1 MAETNPFDERLTA
14 LARRAARRR
23 LDAILLFGEANVRA
37 VTDMTCDNGCLV
49 VRPHGAPTFVTDFRY
64 VPMAHRVAPWLRTV
78 QLRRGQSFAQAV
90 KKILPHGV
98 RRLGYEGSVSASR
111 YLSLQKAFR
120 RAALV
125 DVLEDVLSLRAV
137 KTLPE
142 IAKITRAVALNDEIW
157 SLARK
162 EIRPGMTEKDIQR
175 VIRGFMNALGDG
187 EAFETI
193 VCAGANAAE
202 CHHVPDD
209 TVWRRGE
216 PLLVDMG
223 VKLDGVCSDMTRCV
237 GVKVER
243 LRDCGIEGLRD
254 CEIAGVRECGSER
267 LRECG
272 SVGLKRRE
280 TDIQSDNHPIRQS
293 PNPTIL
299 NPQSSIFNREYS
311 MVYSIVLEA
320 NKAAIAAARPGL
332 TCGALDKVARD
343 VIRKAGY
350 GKAFGHSLGHGVGY
364 EIHEEPT
371 ARAKSKTVLEPGMF
385 VTIEPGIYL
394 EGKLGVRIED
404 LVLITPDG
412 CQVITRSLK

>member
-1 MAETNPFDERLTA
+1 MAESNPFDERLAA
-14 LARRAARRR
+14 LAQRAARRR
-23 LDAILLFGEANVRA
+23 LDAIILFGEANIRS
-37 VTDMTCDNGCLV
+37 VTDVVCDNGCLV
-49 VRPHGAPTFVTDFRY
+49 VRPHVAPVFFTDFRY
-64 VPMAHRVAPWLRTV
+64 VPMAHRVAPWLKTV
-78 QLRRGQSFAQAV
+78 QLKHRQTFAQAL
-90 KKILPHGV
+90 KRLLPRGI
-98 RRLGYEGSVSASR
+98 RRLGYEGSVPASR

-120 RAALV
+120 RATLV
-125 DVLEDVLSLRAV
+125 DVAEDVLSLRAV

-142 IAKITRAVALNDEIW
+142 ISKITAAVALNDEIW

-162 EIRPGMTEKDIQR
+162 EIRHGMTERDIQR
-175 VIRGFMNALGDG
+175 VIRGFMNALGEG

-223 VKLDGVCSDMTRCV
+223 VKLDGVCSDMTRCIP
-237 GVKVER
+237 GKGQDKGQRTEDDRLYSKVY
-243 LRDCGIEGLRD
+243 G
-254 CEIAGVRECGSER
+254 
-267 LRECG
+267 
-272 SVGLKRRE
+272 
-280 TDIQSDNHPIRQS
+280 
-293 PNPTIL
+293 
-299 NPQSSIFNREYS
+299 
-311 MVYSIVLEA
+311 IVLKA
-320 NKAAIAAARPGL
+320 NKAAIAAAKPGMK
-332 TCGALDKVARD
+332 CSALDKVARD
-343 VIRKAGY
+343 IIRKAGY

-412 CQVITRSLK
+412 CRVITRSSK

>member
-1 MAETNPFDERLTA
+1 MAEENPFGERLES
-14 LARRAARRR
+14 LARRAVRRR
-23 LDAILLFGEANVRA
+23 LDAVLLFGEANIRA
-37 VTDMTCDNGCLV
+37 VTDVVCDNGCLV
-49 VRPHGAPTFVTDFRY
+49 VSPHAAPTFITDFRY
-64 VPMAHRVAPWLRTV
+64 VPMAHRVAPWLKTV
-78 QLRRGQSFAQAV
+78 QLRRGQEFAAAA
-90 KKILPHGV
+90 KAALPRGI
-98 RRLGYEGSVSASR
+98 RRLGYEGSVPASR
-111 YLSLQKAFR
+111 YHSLRKAFR
-120 RAALV
+120 RAELV
-125 DVLEDVLSLRAV
+125 DVAEDVLALRAV

-142 IAKITRAVALNDEIW
+142 IEKITRAVALNDDIW
-157 SLARK
+157 SLVRK
-162 EIRPGMTEKDIQR
+162 EIRPGMTERDIQR
-175 VIRGFMNALGDG
+175 VIRGFMVALGDG

-237 GVKVER
+237 PGR
-243 LRDCGIEGLRD
+243 GEGY
-254 CEIAGVRECGSER
+254 RE
-267 LRECG
+267 
-272 SVGLKRRE
+272 
-280 TDIQSDNHPIRQS
+280 
-293 PNPTIL
+293 
-299 NPQSSIFNREYS
+299 
-311 MVYSIVLEA
+311 VYSIVLEA
-320 NKAAIAAARPGL
+320 NRAAIAAARPGM

-371 ARAKSKTVLEPGMF
+371 ARSKSKTVLEPGMF

-412 CQVITRSLK
+412 CEVVTRSPK

>member
-1 MAETNPFDERLTA
+1 MPDANPLGDRLDA
-14 LARRAARRR
+14 LARKAACRR
-23 LDAILLFGEANVRA
+23 LDAILLFGEANIRA
-37 VTDMTCDNGCLV
+37 VTGVVCDNACLV
-49 VRPHGAPTFVTDFRY
+49 VPPRGEPTFITDFRY
-64 VPMAHRVAPWLRTV
+64 VPMARRVAPWLKTR
-78 QLRRGQSFAQAV
+78 QLKRGQLFAEAA
-90 KKILPHGV
+90 KASLPQGV
-98 RRLGYEGSVSASR
+98 RRLGYEGSVPASL
-111 YLSLQKAFR
+111 YHSLRKAFR

-125 DVLEDVLSLRAV
+125 DVAADVLALRAV
-137 KTLPE
+137 KSLPE
-142 IAKITRAVALNDEIW
+142 IAKITQAVALNDEIW
-157 SLARK
+157 ALARK
-162 EIRPGMTEKDIQR
+162 EMRPGMTEKDIQR
-175 VIRGFMNALGDG
+175 IIRGFMNALGDG

-202 CHHVPDD
+202 CHHVPDE

-237 GVKVER
+237 RGR
-243 LRDCGIEGLRD
+243 SADY
-254 CEIAGVRECGSER
+254 RE
-267 LRECG
+267 
-272 SVGLKRRE
+272 
-280 TDIQSDNHPIRQS
+280 
-293 PNPTIL
+293 
-299 NPQSSIFNREYS
+299 
-311 MVYSIVLEA
+311 VYSIVLAA
-320 NKAAIAAARPGL
+320 NRAAIAAARPGM

-404 LVLITPDG
+404 LALITPDG
-412 CQVITRSLK
+412 CRVITRSPK

>member
-1 MAETNPFDERLTA
+1 MAEENPFDERLES
-14 LARRAARRR
+14 LVRRAARRR
-23 LDAILLFGEANVRA
+23 LDAVLLFGEANIRS
-37 VTDMTCDNGCLV
+37 VTDVVCDNGCLV
-49 VRPHGAPTFVTDFRY
+49 VSPHAEPTFITDFRY
-64 VPMAHRVAPWLRTV
+64 VPMAHRVAPWLKTV
-78 QLRRGQSFAQAV
+78 QLKRGQKFADAA
-90 KKILPHGV
+90 KAAMPRGV
-98 RRLGYEGSVSASR
+98 RRLGYEGSVPASR
-111 YLSLQKAFR
+111 YRSLQKAFR
-120 RAALV
+120 RAELV
-125 DVLEDVLSLRAV
+125 DVAEDVLALRAV

-142 IAKITRAVALNDEIW
+142 IAKITRAVALNDDIW

-162 EIRPGMTEKDIQR
+162 EMRPGMTEKDIQR
-175 VIRGFMNALGDG
+175 IIRGFMNALGDG

-237 GVKVER
+237 RGRGEEY
-243 LRDCGIEGLRD
+243 RDI
-254 CEIAGVRECGSER
+254 
-267 LRECG
+267 
-272 SVGLKRRE
+272 
-280 TDIQSDNHPIRQS
+280 
-293 PNPTIL
+293 
-299 NPQSSIFNREYS
+299 
-311 MVYSIVLEA
+311 YSIVLEA
-320 NKAAIAAARPGL
+320 NRAAIAAARPGM
-332 TCGALDKVARD
+332 TSGALDKVARD
-343 VIRKAGY
+343 IIRKAGY

-412 CQVITRSLK
+412 CEVITRSPK

>member
-1 MAETNPFDERLTA
+1 MAETNPFDERLDS

-23 LDAILLFGEANVRA
+23 LDAVLLFGEANIRA
-37 VTDMTCDNGCLV
+37 VTDMACDNGCLV
-49 VRPHGAPTFVTDFRY
+49 VRPCATPLFITDFRY
-64 VPMAHRVAPWLRTV
+64 VPMAHRVAPWLKTV
-78 QLRRGQSFAQAV
+78 QLKRGQSFAQAV
-90 KKILPHGV
+90 KAILPRGV
-98 RRLGYEGSVSASR
+98 RRLGYEGSVPASR
-111 YLSLQKAFR
+111 YLSLEKMFR
-120 RAALV
+120 RAELV
-125 DVLEDVLSLRAV
+125 DVAEDVLSLRAV
-137 KTLPE
+137 KTLSE

-237 GVKVER
+237 R
-243 LRDCGIEGLRD
+243 ARD
-254 CEIAGVRECGSER
+254 A
-267 LRECG
+267 
-272 SVGLKRRE
+272 
-280 TDIQSDNHPIRQS
+280 
-293 PNPTIL
+293 
-299 NPQSSIFNREYS
+299 EYRKI
-311 MVYSIVLEA
+311 YEIVLEA
-320 NKAAIAAARPGL
+320 NRAAIAAARPGL

-350 GKAFGHSLGHGVGY
+350 SKAFGHSLGHGVGY

-371 ARAKSKTVLEPGMF
+371 ARAKSRTVLEPGMF

-404 LVLITPDG
+404 LALITPDG
-412 CQVITRSLK
+412 CRVITRSAK

>member
-1 MAETNPFDERLTA
+1 MAEVNPFDERLAA
-14 LARRAARRR
+14 LAAKAAKKR

-37 VTDMTCDNGCLV
+37 VTDVTCDNGCLV
-49 VRPHGAPTFVTDFRY
+49 VRPGEAPVFLTDFRY
-64 VPMAHRVAPWLRTV
+64 VPMAHRVAPWLKTV
-78 QLRRGQSFAQAV
+78 QLRRGQTFAQAA
-90 KKILPHGV
+90 KRLLPRGV
-98 RRLGYEGSVSASR
+98 RRLGYEGSVPASR
-111 YLSLQKAFR
+111 YLSLEKAFR

-125 DVLEDVLSLRAV
+125 DVAEDVLALRAV

-142 IAKITRAVALNDEIW
+142 IAKITEAVALNDEIW
-157 SLARK
+157 LLARK
-162 EIRPGMTEKDIQR
+162 EIHPGMTEKDIQR

-223 VKLDGVCSDMTRCV
+223 VKFPGVCSDMTRN
-237 GVKVER
+237 VKAA
-243 LRDCGIEGLRD
+243 RD
-254 CEIAGVRECGSER
+254 
-267 LRECG
+267 
-272 SVGLKRRE
+272 
-280 TDIQSDNHPIRQS
+280 P
-293 PNPTIL
+293 
-299 NPQSSIFNREYS
+299 EYAK
-311 MVYSIVLEA
+311 VYGIVLAA
-320 NKAAIAAARPGL
+320 NEAAIAAAKPGI
-332 TCGALDKVARD
+332 TAGALDKVARD

-404 LVLITPDG
+404 LALITPDG
-412 CQVITRSLK
+412 CRVITRSAK

>member
-1 MAETNPFDERLTA
+1 MAEENPFDERLES
-14 LARRAARRR
+14 LVRRAVRRR
-23 LDAILLFGEANVRA
+23 LDAVLLFGEANIRA
-37 VTDMTCDNGCLV
+37 VTDVVCDNGCLV
-49 VRPHGAPTFVTDFRY
+49 VSPHAAPTFITDFRY
-64 VPMAHRVAPWLRTV
+64 VPMAHRVAPWLKTV
-78 QLRRGQSFAQAV
+78 QLKRGQTFADAA
-90 KKILPHGV
+90 KAALPRGV
-98 RRLGYEGSVSASR
+98 RRLGYEGSVPACR
-111 YLSLQKAFR
+111 YRSLLKAFR
-120 RAALV
+120 RAELV
-125 DVLEDVLSLRAV
+125 DVAEDVLALRAV

-162 EIRPGMTEKDIQR
+162 EMRPGMTEKEIQR
-175 VIRGFMNALGDG
+175 IIRGFMNALGDG

-223 VKLDGVCSDMTRCV
+223 VKLDGVCSDMTRC
-237 GVKVER
+237 
-243 LRDCGIEGLRD
+243 
-254 CEIAGVRECGSER
+254 S
-267 LRECG
+267 
-272 SVGLKRRE
+272 
-280 TDIQSDNHPIRQS
+280 
-293 PNPTIL
+293 IL

-311 MVYSIVLEA
+311 KVYSIVLEA
-320 NKAAIAAARPGL
+320 NRAAIAAARPGM
-332 TCGALDKVARD
+332 TSGALDKVARD
-343 VIRKAGY
+343 IIRKAGY

-371 ARAKSKTVLEPGMF
+371 ARSKSKTVLEPGMF

-412 CQVITRSLK
+412 CEVVTRSPK

>member
-1 MAETNPFDERLTA
+1 MAEENPFDERLAA
-14 LARRAARRR
+14 LARRAGRRR
-23 LDAILLFGEANVRA
+23 LDAILLFGEANIRA
-37 VTDMTCDNGCLV
+37 VTDVTCDNGCLV
-49 VRPHGAPTFVTDFRY
+49 VRPGAAPVFVTDFRY
-64 VPMAHRVAPWLRTV
+64 VPMAHRVAPWLKTV
-78 QLRRGQSFAQAV
+78 QLRRGQSFAQVA
-90 KKILPHGV
+90 KRLLPRGV
-98 RRLGYEGSVSASR
+98 RRLGYEGSIAASD
-111 YLSLQKAFR
+111 YLSLEKAFR

-125 DVLEDVLSLRAV
+125 DVEEDVLALRAV

-142 IAKITRAVALNDEIW
+142 IAKITEAVALNDEIW

-223 VKLDGVCSDMTRCV
+223 VKLGGVCSDMTRCIM
-237 GVKVER
+237 GKGQDKGQRTENRRLYSKVY
-243 LRDCGIEGLRD
+243 G
-254 CEIAGVRECGSER
+254 
-267 LRECG
+267 
-272 SVGLKRRE
+272 
-280 TDIQSDNHPIRQS
+280 
-293 PNPTIL
+293 
-299 NPQSSIFNREYS
+299 
-311 MVYSIVLEA
+311 IVLKA
-320 NKAAIAAARPGL
+320 NEAAIAAAKPGMK
-332 TCGALDKVARD
+332 CGALDKVARD

-412 CQVITRSLK
+412 CRVVTRSPK

>member
-1 MAETNPFDERLTA
+1 MPERNPFDERLAA
-14 LARRAARRR
+14 LARRARHRR
-23 LDAILLFGEANVRA
+23 LEAVLLFGEANIRA
-37 VTDMTCDNGCLV
+37 VTDVTCDNGCLV
-49 VRPHGAPTFVTDFRY
+49 VRPGSAPVFVTDFRY
-64 VPMAHRVAPWLRTV
+64 VPMAHRVAPWLKTV
-78 QLRRGQSFAQAV
+78 QLKRGQPFAQAAQAA
-90 KKILPHGV
+90 LPRGV

-111 YLSLQKAFR
+111 YLSLAKAFR
-120 RAALV
+120 RATLV
-125 DVLEDVLSLRAV
+125 DVADDVLALRAV

-162 EIRPGMTEKDIQR
+162 EIHPGMTEKDIQR

-223 VKLDGVCSDMTRCV
+223 VKLDGVCSDMTRN
-237 GVKVER
+237 VKAA
-243 LRDCGIEGLRD
+243 RD
-254 CEIAGVRECGSER
+254 
-267 LRECG
+267 
-272 SVGLKRRE
+272 
-280 TDIQSDNHPIRQS
+280 P
-293 PNPTIL
+293 
-299 NPQSSIFNREYS
+299 EYAK
-311 MVYSIVLEA
+311 VYDIVLAA
-320 NKAAIAAARPGL
+320 NEAAIAAAKPGI
-332 TCGALDKVARD
+332 TAGALDKVARD

-404 LVLITPDG
+404 LALITPDG
-412 CQVITRSLK
+412 CRVITRSAK

>member
-1 MAETNPFDERLTA
+1 MAETNPFDERLDS

-23 LDAILLFGEANVRA
+23 LDAVLLFGEANIRA
-37 VTDMTCDNGCLV
+37 VTDMACDNGCLV
-49 VRPHGAPTFVTDFRY
+49 VRPRATPLFITDFRY
-64 VPMAHRVAPWLRTV
+64 VPMAHRVAPWLKTV
-78 QLRRGQSFAQAV
+78 QLKRGQSFAQAV
-90 KKILPHGV
+90 KAILPRGV
-98 RRLGYEGSVSASR
+98 RRLGYEGSVPASR
-111 YLSLQKAFR
+111 YLSLEKTFR
-120 RAALV
+120 RAELV
-125 DVLEDVLSLRAV
+125 DVAEDVLSLRAV
-137 KTLPE
+137 KTLSE

-237 GVKVER
+237 R
-243 LRDCGIEGLRD
+243 ARD
-254 CEIAGVRECGSER
+254 A
-267 LRECG
+267 
-272 SVGLKRRE
+272 
-280 TDIQSDNHPIRQS
+280 
-293 PNPTIL
+293 
-299 NPQSSIFNREYS
+299 EYRKI
-311 MVYSIVLEA
+311 YEIVLEA
-320 NKAAIAAARPGL
+320 NRAAIAAARPGL

-371 ARAKSKTVLEPGMF
+371 ARAKSRSVLEPGMF

-404 LVLITPDG
+404 LALITPDG
-412 CQVITRSLK
+412 CRVITRSAK

>member
-1 MAETNPFDERLTA
+1 MAETNPFDERLAT
-14 LARRAARRR
+14 LAQRAARRR
-23 LDAILLFGEANVRA
+23 LDALLLFGEANIRA
-37 VTDMTCDNGCLV
+37 VTDVVCDNGCLV
-49 VRPHGAPTFVTDFRY
+49 VRPRVAPVFITDFRY
-64 VPMAHRVAPWLRTV
+64 VPMAHRVAPWLKTV
-78 QLRRGQSFAQAV
+78 QLKRGQSFAQAV
-90 KKILPHGV
+90 KNLLPRDV
-98 RRLGYEGSVSASR
+98 LRLGYEGTVPASR
-111 YLSLQKAFR
+111 FISLQKAFR
-120 RAALV
+120 RATLV
-125 DVLEDVLSLRAV
+125 DVAEDVLALRAV

-142 IAKITRAVALNDEIW
+142 IAKITEAVALNDEIW

-223 VKLDGVCSDMTRCV
+223 VKLGGVCSDMTRC
-237 GVKVER
+237 
-243 LRDCGIEGLRD
+243 I
-254 CEIAGVRECGSER
+254 GS
-267 LRECG
+267 
-272 SVGLKRRE
+272 K
-280 TDIQSDNHPIRQS
+280 
-293 PNPTIL
+293 
-299 NPQSSIFNREYS
+299 SSIFNREYS
-311 MVYSIVLEA
+311 KVYEIVLNA
-320 NKAAIAAARPGL
+320 NKAAIAAARPGM

-412 CQVITRSLK
+412 CRVVTRSPK

>member
-1 MAETNPFDERLTA
+1 MAEENPFNERLAA
-14 LARRAARRR
+14 LARRAGRRR
-23 LDAILLFGEANVRA
+23 LDAILLFGEANIRA
-37 VTDMTCDNGCLV
+37 VTDVTCDNGCLV
-49 VRPHGAPTFVTDFRY
+49 VRPGAAPVFVTDFRY
-64 VPMAHRVAPWLRTV
+64 VPMAHRVAPWLKTV
-78 QLRRGQSFAQAV
+78 QLRRGQSFAQAA
-90 KKILPHGV
+90 KRMLPRGV
-98 RRLGYEGSVSASR
+98 RRLGYEGSIPASR
-111 YLSLQKAFR
+111 YLSLEKTFR

-125 DVLEDVLSLRAV
+125 DVEEDVLALRAV

-142 IAKITRAVALNDEIW
+142 IAKITEAVALNDEIW

-162 EIRPGMTEKDIQR
+162 DIRPGMTEKDIQR

-223 VKLDGVCSDMTRCV
+223 VKFGGVCSDMTRCV
-237 GVKVER
+237 GVKIER
-243 LRDCGIEGLRD
+243 LGD
-254 CEIAGVRECGSER
+254 CE
-267 LRECG
+267 
-272 SVGLKRRE
+272 SVGLRRRKA
-280 TDIQSDNHPIRQS
+280 DSQSDNHPIRQS
-293 PNPTIL
+293 PNPTTFK
-299 NPQSSIFNREYS
+299 QEYS
-311 MVYSIVLEA
+311 KVYGIVLKA
-320 NKAAIAAARPGL
+320 NEAAIAAAKPGMK
-332 TCGALDKVARD
+332 CGALDKVARD

-394 EGKLGVRIED
+394 EGKFGVRIED

-412 CQVITRSLK
+412 CRVVTRSPK